1 MAMYSI
7 WVLEYAYVPSA
18 PAGGVVYG
26 AHTEPPR
33 KVPYGYVLIKGNGTL
48 AMVDVGYNHQAY
60 GRQMADR
67 FGVHGWQPAS
77 AVLAEAGVSPA
88 EVQHV
93 FLTHAH
99 FDHAG
104 NTDSFPNATFYL
116 QERELSKWVWGTI
129 ARPEISLAYDGDRS
143 RRHRAHWSSSRT
155 RAAGLDRWGQRGRFY
170 LALISGRHM
179 IPIHGAANTSL
190 FATTVVERARTTW
203 VLAGDLVYSYDN
215 LRGMDPSSP
224 NYIPV
229 GLAIESQCNLLFA
242 TDAMIQ
248 AAGGDYKRVVPVH
261 EDRLSAEFP
270 SRITKAGLRII
281 EIALA
286 DSDQSLVS

>member
-60 GRQMADR
+60 GREMADR

-88 EVQHV
+88 DVQHV

-116 QERELSKWVWGTI
+116 QERELSKWVWAQSLDQRFRWLMTATDPGDI
-129 ARPEISLAYDGDRS
+129 ARIGALAGQGRLVSIDGDREDVLPGIDI
-143 RRHRAHWSSSRT
+143 
-155 RAAGLDRWGQRGRFY
+155 RAAHDTHTWGCQYVTVRNDGRRE
-170 LALISGRHM
+170 S
-179 IPIHGAANTSL
+179 
-190 FATTVVERARTTW
+190 EDTW

-215 LRGMDPSSP
+215 LRGMDPLSP

>member
-60 GRQMADR
+60 GREMADR

-88 EVQHV
+88 DVQHV

-116 QERELSKWVWGTI
+116 QERELSKWVWAQSLDQRFRWLMTATDPGDI
-129 ARPEISLAYDGDRS
+129 ARIGALAGQGRLVSIDGDREDVLPGIDI
-143 RRHRAHWSSSRT
+143 
-155 RAAGLDRWGQRGRFY
+155 RAAHDTHTWGCQYITVRNDGRRE
-170 LALISGRHM
+170 S
-179 IPIHGAANTSL
+179 
-190 FATTVVERARTTW
+190 EDTW

-224 NYIPV
+224 SYIPV

-261 EDRLSAEFP
+261 EDRLSDEFP

-286 DSDQSLVS
+286 DRDQSLVS